1 MIEAAVRISG
11 EPIEEG
17 LRAELARNAAVAGT
31 VKPILRHLLG
41 TESSSLFGDEIV
53 ACVRGMQAHLA
64 RQLLATAREHRESG
78 AEQEIA
84 LSEALLQDSQ
94 MLGHLHALAIEW
106 QLTQRLEQHFA
117 IDPVVPPLLQALIA
131 SPEAETQ
138 DLAMKLLAA
147 QARWCQGQR
156 RMQLTPA
163 ELPGELFHA
172 ALLALRS
179 IIGDAA
185 NFGEAQLRA
194 GYDEGTTRLGLAAR
208 LVTSMGSA
216 AAVALDIRH
225 GGSALFVTTLAL
237 GSGQSRDAAILATHQ
252 AQATRLALGLRAA
265 GLSTSAVE
273 QQLVLLHGEA
283 RLPAGF
289 ERLGIERAAAILSDA
304 HDGGH

>member
-1 MIEAAVRISG
+1 MRISG

-17 LRAELARNAAVAGT
+17 LRAELARGAAVANT

-41 TESSSLFGDEIV
+41 SESSSLLGDEIL
-53 ACVRGMQAHLA
+53 ARVRGMQAHLA
-64 RQLLATAREHRESG
+64 RRLLAAAGEQRESG
-78 AEQEIA
+78 AEQESA
-84 LSEALLQDSQ
+84 LSEALIEDTQ
-94 MLGHLHALAIEW
+94 MLEHLHALAIEW
-106 QLTQRLEQHFA
+106 QLAERLEQDFA
-117 IDPVVPPLLQALIA
+117 LDPVVPPLLQALIA

-156 RMQLTPA
+156 RMQLAPT

-179 IIGDAA
+179 ILGDTA
-185 NFGEAQLRA
+185 NDGEAQLRA
-194 GYDEGTTRLGLAAR
+194 RYDEGTTRLGLAAR

-237 GSGQSRDAAILATHQ
+237 GSGQSRDVSILATHQ

-289 ERLGIERAAAILSDA
+289 ERLAIERAAAILSDTP
-304 HDGGH
+304 DGRH

>member
-1 MIEAAVRISG
+1 MRISG

-17 LRAELARNAAVAGT
+17 LRAELARGAAVANT

-41 TESSSLFGDEIV
+41 SESSSLLGDEIL
-53 ACVRGMQAHLA
+53 ARVRGMQAHLA
-64 RQLLATAREHRESG
+64 RLLLAAAGEQQESG
-78 AEQEIA
+78 AEQELA
-84 LSEALLQDSQ
+84 LSEALIEDTQ
-94 MLGHLHALAIEW
+94 MLEHLHALAIEW
-106 QLTQRLEQHFA
+106 QLAERLEQDFA
-117 IDPVVPPLLQALIA
+117 LDPVVPPLLQALIA

-156 RMQLTPA
+156 RMQLAPT
-163 ELPGELFHA
+163 ELPGELFHG

-179 IIGDAA
+179 ILSDTA
-185 NFGEAQLRA
+185 NDSEAQLRA
-194 GYDEGTTRLGLAAR
+194 RYDEGTTRLGLAAR

-237 GSGQSRDAAILATHQ
+237 GSGQSRDVSILATHQ

-289 ERLGIERAAAILSDA
+289 ERLAIERAAAILSDTP
-304 HDGGH
+304 DGRR

>member
-1 MIEAAVRISG
+1 MRISG

-17 LRAELARNAAVAGT
+17 LRAELARGAAVANT

-41 TESSSLFGDEIV
+41 SESSSLLGDEIL
-53 ACVRGMQAHLA
+53 ARVRGMQAHLA
-64 RQLLATAREHRESG
+64 RRLLAAAGEQRESG
-78 AEQEIA
+78 AEQESA
-84 LSEALLQDSQ
+84 LSEALIEDTQ
-94 MLGHLHALAIEW
+94 MLEHLHALAIEW
-106 QLTQRLEQHFA
+106 QLAERLEQDFA
-117 IDPVVPPLLQALIA
+117 LDPVVPPLLQALIA
-131 SPEAETQ
+131 SPEADTQ
-138 DLAMKLLAA
+138 DLAMKLLAG

-156 RMQLTPA
+156 RMQLAPT

-179 IIGDAA
+179 ILGDTA
-185 NFGEAQLRA
+185 NDGEAQLRA
-194 GYDEGTTRLGLAAR
+194 RYDEGTTRLGLAAR

-237 GSGQSRDAAILATHQ
+237 GSGQSRDVSILATHQ

-289 ERLGIERAAAILSDA
+289 ERLAIERAAAILSDTP
-304 HDGGH
+304 DGRR